1 MSDPVLYQRQEQIGL
16 ITLNKPKANQL
27 SNEVFEFMDS
37 ILDRISEEDGLRAVV
52 ITGAGDKIFSAG
64 ADLSGGFGNYTP
76 LEFLKRGQE
85 TWSRVETLG
94 LPVVAAMNGH
104 AFGGGLELAM
114 ACHFRI
120 LNRESRIGLTET
132 NLGIIPGYG
141 GTLRLPRYVGRARA
155 IEMMAFGEQVP
166 AEKAYEMGLVN
177 RICDKE
183 QVLEESLEYA
193 RKLAARP
200 PLALRA
206 ILSLTAESP
215 DLSMTEHL
223 EKERESLVKL
233 FETKDMMEGMTA
245 FMQKRQPEFK
255 GE

>member
-27 SNEVFEFMDS
+27 SNEVFEYMDA
-37 ILDRISEEDGLRAVV
+37 ILDRIVKEDGLRAVV

-64 ADLSGGFGNYTP
+64 ADLSGGFGDYTP

-85 TWSRVETLG
+85 TWTRIENLG

-120 LNRESRIGLTET
+120 LNQESRIGLTET

-141 GTLRLPRYVGRARA
+141 GTLRLPRYVGKPRA

-177 RICDKE
+177 RLCDKA
-183 QVLEESLEYA
+183 QVLEESLEFA
-193 RKLAARP
+193 RQLAARP
-200 PLALRA
+200 PLAIRA
-206 ILSLTAESP
+206 LLSLMAESQ
-215 DLSMTEHL
+215 DLSMDQHL
-223 EKERESLVKL
+223 EKERASLVNL